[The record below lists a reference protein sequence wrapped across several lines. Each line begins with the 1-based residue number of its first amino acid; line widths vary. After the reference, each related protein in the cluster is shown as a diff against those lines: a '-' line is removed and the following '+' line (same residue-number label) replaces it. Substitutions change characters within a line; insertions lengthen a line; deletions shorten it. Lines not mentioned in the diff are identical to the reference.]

1 MKRAVTSVL
10 AASACLALAA
20 CSSSSAPTTPKLSAT
35 ALLAKAQAAADQANA
50 VHFTITS
57 SNVSLDGTNLI
68 SGEGDLARPSSLQGS
83 FSVAVSGF
91 TAKVKVAAVGNTFE
105 AELPFTS
112 QYKVTNPA
120 EFGLTN
126 PAELLDPTNGL
137 VKLLVIA
144 QDAQIGPSQRV
155 DGELLDT
162 VNYSVPGS
170 TIPVLPDENPSQP
183 VKLTVGIDSS
193 SYQLRTVTM
202 VGPLTSATSNCTYVV
217 TLSDYNEH
225 VTITLPSVS

>member
-1 MKRAVTSVL
+1 MKRAVFLL
-10 AASACLALAA
+10 AGLALAGLGLAA
-20 CSSSSAPTTPKLSAT
+20 CSSSASSTPKIGAT
-35 ALLAKAQAAADQANA
+35 ALLQKARATADQANS
-50 VHFTITS
+50 VHFVISS

-68 SGEGDLARPSSLQGS
+68 KGEGDLARPNSMQGS

-91 TAKVKVAAVGNTFE
+91 TANVKVAAVGDTFE

-112 QYKVTNPA
+112 SYKKTDPS

-137 VKLLVIA
+137 VKLLAIA
-144 QDAQIGPSQRV
+144 QNAQLGPSQRV
-155 DGELLDT
+155 DGELLYT
-162 VNYSVPGS
+162 VDYTVPGS
-170 TIPVLPDENPSQP
+170 DIPVLPDENPSQP
-183 VKLTVGIDSS
+183 VKLTVGIDPS

-217 TLSDYNEH
+217 TLTDYNEH
-225 VTITLPSVS
+225 VNITLPPVS